1 MQQLN
6 QPQQQN
12 VSFPPLPLNDPNDNT
27 TPSYDPYATPIT
39 IGQRDPFA
47 TPIIKEKLTNQASSP
62 SSSSSSSN
70 TMLYIG
76 IFAVV
81 GIVAFGLIVY
91 FWNKYK
97 GSSVSPLPLS
107 ETALQP
113 MQSTFFGTPDAV
125 NLSDLGNLK
134 DLDLI

>member
-1 MQQLN
+1 MQS
-6 QPQQQN
+6 QPQSHQQQY
-12 VSFPPLPLNDPNDNT
+12 VPLPLNDPNDNT

-39 IGQRDPFA
+39 LGQRDPFA
-47 TPIIKEKLTNQASSP
+47 TPIVKEKLTNAP